1 MPWVSGSKRRE
12 SSELPLPAGWEEA
25 RDYDGRVFFIDHN
38 TRQTSWIDPRD
49 RITKPLTFADCVGDE
64 LPLGWEEVYDQ
75 QVGVYYIDHINK
87 TTQIE
92 NPRTQWRQEQ
102 ERMLKEYLVVAQE
115 ALNAKKEMYLV
126 KQQRLELAQQE
137 MLRLDELSG
146 DNHSI
151 TSTFSGSSS
160 SAKYDPDQIKVEI
173 ACKRERLSRLKQ
185 ELAQVKQELQ
195 YKEMG
200 VETLQEID
208 RKMSCSQTNYKL
220 DEAQAIFSELRSI
233 KKAIS
238 TGERERQDLIQ
249 SLAKLTVNFQS
260 SLSISDA
267 ASELANN
274 TPTIGDSCNP
284 QQYCDTG
291 CQTDIMGEYGSQDS
305 SHLVDKVKLNWQYEE
320 AKKKVQ
326 SIQHQLAQLDSESWP
341 GHAEADR
348 DMDFM
353 QLLREKEAL
362 LQELILV
369 SRQWHTPGTQQQLE
383 EERCRLEEE
392 VQRAHSSQSQGA
404 NQRLLQQEKRNV
416 LLRQLQEATRIT
428 TYLHS
433 QLKSLSAS
441 SLTVSSSSSRGSL
454 ASSRGSLAS
463 SRGSLSSISFSDIY
477 GVPQYERHDGAAEP
491 LDPYVRYLLP
501 PESISR
507 DCSVF
512 SPDHLTQNK
521 SKRSHDTPQS
531 LASLSSRS
539 SLSSISPPSS
549 PMDTPYHSAPQD
561 CPLAQ
566 MTEEYMEQAGRG
578 LLEGLRSQ
586 SQTLSHSVM
595 MNSEDMVSPAALQ
608 QLDNKIQRDSGAQTA
623 FTSTGVTL
631 RGNSA
636 NRSGRRARRVS
647 VGVSEDALATDSGV
661 FEAWGKR
668 AEEYDELS
676 YTKELSTANE
686 PTQIQLGLLW
696 ESTSQS
702 LRLHVLQLK
711 NLNSSNV
718 RESNK
723 VYVKVH
729 LIPLD
734 ASRACAFYCCTAL
747 EPQCHMS
754 FNEGF
759 RIPVPAN
766 ALAVCALQLSVCS
779 LGPQAQEELLGT
791 AKLSLADCEG
801 SAEMVYHWLR
811 VQILSG
817 TDSQRLEQKSLNNRR
832 NNDSQEDE
840 PRTRAMDTVSN
851 LPSRTTTTTTH
862 LEERGSE
869 LELQRLEKDMR
880 GEVTSERSWQA
891 ESMDSGCSSSTAFVT
906 HCSEGLCVEGICI
919 STGGRFNQTPG
930 RLSAVKV
937 EKATMTESPFPEAVR
952 VRLKERG
959 GRWGHASPFMRGSTI
974 VRSQTFSPGARSQYV
989 CRLYRSDSDSST
1001 LPKKSPF
1008 VRNTLERRTLRYKQ
1022 QQSYRSSLAE
1032 QPTRTSLDL
1041 ELDLQAC
1048 RTRQRELMEE
1058 LSALREL
1065 KLRLE
1070 EPQSSE
1076 ANELPNWALR
1086 DERFRC
1092 LLREAQRQASQS
1104 KQEQRQEEE
1113 AERRL
1118 RKASKEVLQMRG
1130 QNQKEPLP
1138 VQTFREKM
1146 AFFTRPRFNIPPLP
1160 ADDV

>member
-1 MPWVSGSKRRE
+1 MPWLSGGKRRE

-115 ALNAKKEMYLV
+115 ALEAKKEMYQI

-137 MLRLDELSG
+137 MLLFRELSE
-146 DNHSI
+146 DNRSL
-151 TSTFSGSSS
+151 TSTHSSTS
-160 SAKYDPDQIKVEI
+160 SNAKYDPDQIKVEV
-173 ACKRERLSRLKQ
+173 ACRRERLSRLKH

-195 YKEMG
+195 FKEMG

-208 RKMSCSQTNYKL
+208 RKMSSSQTNYKL
-220 DEAQAIFSELRSI
+220 DEAQAIFNELRSI

-238 TGERERQDLIQ
+238 SGEKERQDLIQ

-260 SLSISDA
+260 SLSI
-267 ASELANN
+267 
-274 TPTIGDSCNP
+274 GDSSGDVNHSGSSDCVL

-291 CQTDIMGEYGSQDS
+291 CQTEPLGEYGSQDS
-305 SHLVDKVKLNWQYEE
+305 THLVDKVKLNWQYEE

-326 SIQHQLAQLDSESWP
+326 SIQHQLAQLDSESWS
-341 GHAEADR
+341 GRAEADR
-348 DMDFM
+348 DFL
-353 QLLREKEAL
+353 QLLKEKEAL
-362 LQELILV
+362 LQELTLL
-369 SRQWHTPGTQQQLE
+369 SKQQPSQDTLL
-383 EERCRLEEE
+383 RLEQERSRLEDE
-392 VQRAHSSQSQGA
+392 VQQAHSSQSQGA
-404 NQRLLQQEKRNV
+404 NQRVLQQEKRNL
-416 LLRQLQEATRIT
+416 LLRQLEEATRIT

-477 GVPQYERHDGAAEP
+477 GLPQFERHEGEP
-491 LDPYVRYLLP
+491 LDPHLRYLLSQDTGMFP
-501 PESISR
+501 PDPLSQSK
-507 DCSVF
+507 
-512 SPDHLTQNK
+512 T
-521 SKRSHDTPQS
+521 KRSHDTPQS

-539 SLSSISPPSS
+539 SLSSLSPPSS

-561 CPLAQ
+561 CPLTQ

-578 LLEGLRSQ
+578 LLEEIRAQSQ
-586 SQTLSHSVM
+586 SHPHSATAMLGSDDAGPQGEGKSHS
-595 MNSEDMVSPAALQ
+595 PAQ
-608 QLDNKIQRDSGAQTA
+608 PS

-636 NRSGRRARRVS
+636 NRSGRRTRRVS
-647 VGVSEDALATDSGV
+647 AGLSEDALATDSGV
-661 FEAWGKR
+661 FEAWGRSR
-668 AEEYDELS
+668 AEDAEDLS
-676 YTKELSTANE
+676 YIKELPSVNE
-686 PTQIQLGLLW
+686 PTVIQLGLLW

-702 LRLHVLQLK
+702 LRLHLLQLK
-711 NLNSSNV
+711 NLNKSLV
-718 RESNK
+718 KDGYK

-729 LIPLD
+729 LVPLD

-747 EPQCHMS
+747 EPQSNLS

-759 RIPVPAN
+759 RIPVPPN
-766 ALAVCALQLSVCS
+766 ALALSALQLSVCA
-779 LGPQAQEELLGT
+779 LGPQAQDELLGK
-791 AKLSLADCEG
+791 AQVGLSDCER
-801 SAEMVYHWLR
+801 SVDMLYHSLQLQMV
-811 VQILSG
+811 SP
-817 TDSQRLEQKSLNNRR
+817 
-832 NNDSQEDE
+832 E
-840 PRTRAMDTVSN
+840 PRPEAKTLRQQQDG
-851 LPSRTTTTTTH
+851 P
-862 LEERGSE
+862 EERPRV
-869 LELQRLEKDMR
+869 LVNTHIAFAVKTLN
-880 GEVTSERSWQA
+880 WQA
-891 ESMDSGCSSSTAFVT
+891 ESVDSGCGNSTAFT
-906 HCSEGLCVEGICI
+906 ALCSEGLCADGTYLT
-919 STGGRFNQTPG
+919 TGGRRDITLTKMP
-930 RLSAVKV
+930 AIKV
-937 EKATMTESPFPEAVR
+937 EKATMTEGPFPELVR
-952 VRLKERG
+952 VRPKDRG
-959 GRWGHASPFMRGSTI
+959 GRWSHSPFMRGSTI

-1001 LPKKSPF
+1001 LPKKTPF
-1008 VRNTLERRTLRYKQ
+1008 VRNTVERRTLRYKQ
-1022 QQSYRSSLAE
+1022 QQSYHSSLAA

-1048 RTRQRELMEE
+1048 RVRQRQLLEE

-1070 EPQSSE
+1070 EPQSRDTS
-1076 ANELPNWALR
+1076 ELPHWALR
-1086 DERFRC
+1086 DERFRR
-1092 LLREAQRQASQS
+1092 LLREAHRQASQS
-1104 KQEQRQEEE
+1104 KQEQRQEEA

-1130 QNQKEPLP
+1130 QSKEPLP

>member
-1 MPWVSGSKRRE
+1 
-12 SSELPLPAGWEEA
+12 
-25 RDYDGRVFFIDHN
+25 
-38 TRQTSWIDPRD
+38 
-49 RITKPLTFADCVGDE
+49 
-64 LPLGWEEVYDQ
+64 
-75 QVGVYYIDHINK
+75 
-87 TTQIE
+87 
-92 NPRTQWRQEQ
+92 
-102 ERMLKEYLVVAQE
+102 
-115 ALNAKKEMYLV
+115 
-126 KQQRLELAQQE
+126 
-137 MLRLDELSG
+137 
-146 DNHSI
+146 
-151 TSTFSGSSS
+151 
-160 SAKYDPDQIKVEI
+160 
-173 ACKRERLSRLKQ
+173 
-185 ELAQVKQELQ
+185 
-195 YKEMG
+195 
-200 VETLQEID
+200 
-208 RKMSCSQTNYKL
+208 KMSCSQTNYKL

-249 SLAKLTVNFQS
+249 VTSLFLPLNSLLITSRSSTCRQLAYLMLTSSSLAKLTVNFQS

-267 ASELANN
+267 ASELANS

-291 CQTDIMGEYGSQDS
+291 CQTDIMGE
-305 SHLVDKVKLNWQYEE
+305 
-320 AKKKVQ
+320 
-326 SIQHQLAQLDSESWP
+326 
-341 GHAEADR
+341 
-348 DMDFM
+348 
-353 QLLREKEAL
+353 LLREKEAL
-362 LQELILV
+362 LQELNLV

-404 NQRLLQQEKRNV
+404 NQ
-416 LLRQLQEATRIT
+416 
-428 TYLHS
+428 
-433 QLKSLSAS
+433 
-441 SLTVSSSSSRGSL
+441 
-454 ASSRGSLAS
+454 
-463 SRGSLSSISFSDIY
+463 SSISFSDIY

-595 MNSEDMVSPAALQ
+595 MNSEDMVSPAALH

-623 FTSTGVTL
+623 FTS
-631 RGNSA
+631 
-636 NRSGRRARRVS
+636 
-647 VGVSEDALATDSGV
+647 
-661 FEAWGKR
+661 
-668 AEEYDELS
+668 
-676 YTKELSTANE
+676 
-686 PTQIQLGLLW
+686 
-696 ESTSQS
+696 
-702 LRLHVLQLK
+702 
-711 NLNSSNV
+711 
-718 RESNK
+718 
-723 VYVKVH
+723 
-729 LIPLD
+729 
-734 ASRACAFYCCTAL
+734 TAL

-817 TDSQRLEQKSLNNRR
+817 TDSKRLEQKSLNNRR

-840 PRTRAMDTVSN
+840 PRPRAMDTVSN
-851 LPSRTTTTTTH
+851 LLSRTTTTTH

-869 LELQRLEKDMR
+869 LELQRLEKDMH
-880 GEVTSERSWQA
+880 GE
-891 ESMDSGCSSSTAFVT
+891 
-906 HCSEGLCVEGICI
+906 
-919 STGGRFNQTPG
+919 
-930 RLSAVKV
+930 V
-937 EKATMTESPFPEAVR
+937 EKATMTEGPFPEPVR

-989 CRLYRSDSDSST
+989 CR
-1001 LPKKSPF
+1001 
-1008 VRNTLERRTLRYKQ
+1008 

-1048 RTRQRELMEE
+1048 RTRQRELMDE

-1092 LLREAQRQASQS
+1092 LLREAQRQV
-1104 KQEQRQEEE
+1104 K
-1113 AERRL
+1113 L
-1118 RKASKEVLQMRG
+1118 
-1130 QNQKEPLP
+1130 
-1138 VQTFREKM
+1138 
-1146 AFFTRPRFNIPPLP
+1146 
-1160 ADDV
+1160 DV